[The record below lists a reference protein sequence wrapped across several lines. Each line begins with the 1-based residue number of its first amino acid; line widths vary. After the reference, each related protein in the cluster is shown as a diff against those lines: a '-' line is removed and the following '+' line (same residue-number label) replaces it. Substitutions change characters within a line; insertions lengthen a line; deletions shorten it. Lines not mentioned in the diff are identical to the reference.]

1 MGCQCIISGI
11 SPAVAQTVVNLGID
25 MRDIKT
31 NSTLSDA
38 LADAFVMMKLEVR
51 KIKSAERS

>member
-1 MGCQCIISGI
+1 
-11 SPAVAQTVVNLGID
+11 LGID
-25 MRDIKT
+25 MSDINT

-38 LADAFVMMKLEVR
+38 LAEAFIMMKLEVR